1 MTSDAGAHE
10 DDQALFLTDFYPE
23 LGEYLAGKYGI
34 GYDADTGQ
42 ARFAAWLNV
51 HTQTPTGDPV
61 QESVERMVSVVPIL
75 SAEEETELAERI
87 KAGLSAAE
95 QLAAGAPLTDVRRL
109 ELKAVAEDGLRAKK
123 RLLEANA
130 RLVVSLAMRY
140 SGQGMPFL
148 ELVMEG
154 QRGLAL
160 AVEKFDHTK
169 GYRFP
174 TYATWWVRQAIRRAI
189 GQLNSGNPG
198 LVE

>member
-1 MTSDAGAHE
+1 MTTDAGAYQ

-23 LGEYLAGKYGI
+23 LGESLAGQYGI
-34 GYDADTGQ
+34 GYDADTGR

-61 QESVERMVSVVPIL
+61 QESVERMVSVVPVL
-75 SAEEETELAERI
+75 GAEEGVELAGRF
-87 KAGLSAAE
+87 KPARSARE
-95 QLAAGAPLTDVRRL
+95 KLADGRPRTAARRL
-109 ELKAVAEDGLRAKK
+109 ELNAIVEDGLRAKS

-169 GYRFP
+169 GYRFS
-174 TYATWWVRQAIRRAI
+174 TYATWWIRQAILREI
-189 GQLNSGNPG
+189 GHQNSGNSG
-198 LVE
+198 S

>member
-1 MTSDAGAHE
+1 MTTDAGAYQ

-34 GYDADTGQ
+34 GYDADAGQ

-61 QESVERMVSVVPIL
+61 QESVERMVSAAPVL
-75 SAEEETELAERI
+75 GAEEEIELAERI
-87 KAGLSAAE
+87 KAGRSAEE
-95 QLAAGAPLTDVRRL
+95 QLADGTPLTDARRL
-109 ELKAVAEDGLRAKK
+109 ELNAIAEDGLRAKNL
-123 RLLEANA
+123 LLEANA

-154 QRGLAL
+154 QRGLAV

-169 GYRFP
+169 GYRFS
-174 TYATWWVRQAIRRAI
+174 TYATWWIRQAILREI
-189 GQLNSGNPG
+189 GHQNSGNSG
-198 LVE
+198 S

>member
-1 MTSDAGAHE
+1 MTTDAGAHQE

-42 ARFAAWLNV
+42 ARFAAWLDV
-51 HTQTPTGDPV
+51 HTQTPAGDPV
-61 QESVERMVSVVPIL
+61 QESVERMVSVAPVL
-75 SAEEETELAERI
+75 SADEEIELAERI
-87 KAGLSAAE
+87 EAGRSAAE
-95 QLAAGAPLTDVRRL
+95 ELADGTPLTDAQRL
-109 ELKAVAEDGLRAKK
+109 ELNAIVEDGLQAKN
-123 RLLEANA
+123 RLLQANA

-160 AVEKFDHTK
+160 AVEKFDHAK

-174 TYATWWVRQAIRRAI
+174 TFATWWVRQAIRRAL
-189 GQLNSGNPG
+189 GHQNSDNSGS
-198 LVE
+198 

>member
-1 MTSDAGAHE
+1 MTNDAGAHQ

-42 ARFAAWLNV
+42 ARFAAWLEV
-51 HTQTPTGDPV
+51 HTQAPTGDPV
-61 QESVERMVSVVPIL
+61 QESVERMVSVVPVLSADEEIEL
-75 SAEEETELAERI
+75 VKRIEAGRSAEE
-87 KAGLSAAE
+87 
-95 QLAAGAPLTDVRRL
+95 QLADGIPLTDARRL
-109 ELKAVAEDGLRAKK
+109 ELNAIAEDGLRAKS

-160 AVEKFDHTK
+160 AVEKFDPTK

-174 TYATWWVRQAIRRAI
+174 TYATWWVRQAIRRAL
-189 GQLNSGNPG
+189 GHQNSGNSG
-198 LVE
+198 S